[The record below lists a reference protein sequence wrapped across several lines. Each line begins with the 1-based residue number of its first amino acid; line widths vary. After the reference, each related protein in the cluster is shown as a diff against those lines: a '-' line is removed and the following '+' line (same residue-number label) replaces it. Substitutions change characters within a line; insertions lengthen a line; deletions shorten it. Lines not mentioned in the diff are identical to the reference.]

1 MSRKYYQMPYD
12 ETIDADIVKW
22 MESLP
27 KDRKAEMVRTAIRY
41 YMAATGDNP
50 RVFIPEVK
58 VEPKLN

>member
-1 MSRKYYQMPYD
+1 MPYD

-50 RVFIPEVK
+50 RVFIPEIK

>member
-1 MSRKYYQMPYD
+1 
-12 ETIDADIVKW
+12 

-50 RVFIPEVK
+50 KPFVPEIT
-58 VEPKLN
+58 VEHKLN